1 MSVKVIKFSASWC
14 NPCKSM
20 SKQLKSIETYKE
32 VQEVDIDTEIDEV
45 KKYSIRGIPCLVA
58 VDANGEVSRLQGSKS
73 ASELQE
79 WFDMVYAS

>member
-1 MSVKVIKFSASWC
+1 MLKVIKFSASWC

-20 SKQLKSIETYKE
+20 TKQLKSIETYKE

-73 ASELQE
+73 APELQE

>member
-1 MSVKVIKFSASWC
+1 MLKVIKFSASWC

-20 SKQLKSIETYKE
+20 TKQLESIETYKE

-45 KKYSIRGIPCLVA
+45 KKYSIRGILWLVA
-58 VDANGEVSRLQGSKS
+58 VDANGEVSRLQGFKS